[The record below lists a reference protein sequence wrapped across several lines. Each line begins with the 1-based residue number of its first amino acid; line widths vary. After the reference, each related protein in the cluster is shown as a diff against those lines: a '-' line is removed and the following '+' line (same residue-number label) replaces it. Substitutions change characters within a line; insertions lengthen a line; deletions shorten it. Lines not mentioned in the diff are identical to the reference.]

1 MSNFLLIFL
10 CVVAGLL
17 LRRIP
22 AFPENVHVGLNAFII
37 YVSLPAI
44 SLRYIPAL
52 DLSAEM
58 LLPFLSGLI
67 VMGGALLFFWLLQF
81 IFRWP
86 AATLGALM
94 LVCGLGNTSFV
105 GFPVTEALYG
115 AAGLQFAI
123 FADQAAFLMLSF
135 VGISVAAA
143 YSGQRL
149 SLMQLGRR
157 VVSFPPFIAFLL
169 ALGLAAGGWQA
180 PEALDTVLA
189 QLGGTLTPLALFS
202 VGYQLRLQ
210 TRDLSWSAFGL
221 GLGYKLLLAPLLVWA
236 IFAAF
241 TAPDTLPVQVAV
253 LESGMPP
260 MVTASIVAT
269 QYRLNPPLANLLVGL
284 GLVAAVPSLY
294 LWWQVL

>member
-10 CVVAGLL
+10 CAVAGFL
-17 LRRIP
+17 LRRLP
-22 AFPENVHVGLNAFII
+22 GFPENVHTGLNAFII

-44 SLRYIPAL
+44 SLRYVPAL
-52 DLSAEM
+52 DLNVEM
-58 LLPFLSGLI
+58 ALPFLSGFI
-67 VMGGALLFFWLLQF
+67 VMGGALVFFRALQVVLH
-81 IFRWP
+81 WP
-86 AATLGALM
+86 LATLGALM

-115 AAGLQFAI
+115 AAGLQYAI

-143 YSGQRL
+143 YSGQLL
-149 SLMQLGRR
+149 SLRQLLRR
-157 VVSFPPFIAFLL
+157 VVAFPPFIAFLL
-169 ALGLAAGGWQA
+169 ALGLAAAGWQA
-180 PEALDTVLA
+180 PPALDTVLA

-202 VGYQLRLQ
+202 VGYQLRLS
-210 TRDLSWSAFGL
+210 THDLSWSAFGL
-221 GLGYKLLLAPLLVWA
+221 GLAYKLLLAPLLVWGV
-236 IFAAF
+236 FAAF
-241 TAPDTLPVQVAV
+241 TPTDTLPIQVSV

-284 GLVAAVPSLY
+284 GLLAAVPSLY
-294 LWWQVL
+294 VWWQVL